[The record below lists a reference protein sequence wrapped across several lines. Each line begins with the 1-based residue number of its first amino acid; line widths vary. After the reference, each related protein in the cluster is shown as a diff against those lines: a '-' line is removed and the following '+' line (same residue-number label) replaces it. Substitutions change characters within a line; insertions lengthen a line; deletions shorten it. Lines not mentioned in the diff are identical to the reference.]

1 MEALDT
7 LWSTA
12 EIGGVALVDMAVW
25 RWMYAHP
32 NATPAELRQ
41 ATLIIA
47 RDIWNRYFAPAF
59 GVRDSEILA
68 IYSHMVVYG
77 LYLPDYPLGHI
88 IAFQLADKLRQG
100 DFGEQFESVT
110 RLGRL
115 TPEAW
120 MRQAAG
126 TAISPTALLS
136 KAKSAL

>member
-1 MEALDT
+1 MRLK
-7 LWSTA
+7 
-12 EIGGVALVDMAVW
+12 
-25 RWMYAHP
+25 
-32 NATPAELRQ
+32 
-41 ATLIIA
+41 
-47 RDIWNRYFAPAF
+47 
-59 GVRDSEILA
+59 
-68 IYSHMVVYG
+68 MVS
-77 LYLPDYPLGHI
+77 HI